1 MNFMKPIANFIL
13 VFLGGGLGSSVRY
26 LMGLLM
32 KSNPTGFPS
41 ATFMVNI
48 TGCLLI
54 GLLYPLL
61 NFENQ
66 NLKLFLLIG
75 FLGGYT
81 TFSTFS
87 QETVQMINSGLH
99 LSAFFYL
106 ILSNIFGLLAVYSGI
121 KITDFFS

>member
-1 MNFMKPIANFIL
+1 
-13 VFLGGGLGSSVRY
+13 
-26 LMGLLM
+26 M

>member
-87 QETVQMINSGLH
+87 QETVHMINSGLH